1 VVRSRVVRPG
11 GVRPGRWAV
20 GAVAAAL
27 VMPAAAAQHPGQTGP
42 SALPRDKTLYAS
54 GTATS
59 PPSNFNPLDVSK
71 AYTGTQGLLYEPL
84 FLYDPV
90 HDKFIP
96 WLATSG
102 DWVNATTYKLQVR
115 PGVNWVSSPSGSTS
129 GTLSGA
135 DVAYSINLAVQ
146 DKADPYNADVT
157 SVKSAT
163 ATGGS
168 VTVTFTRPV
177 DYAQWQQFLFQA
189 PIVPEA
195 VWSKL
200 PPEVRVSGANMGP
213 VSTGPMVLASTS
225 ATEACYRYN
234 PGWWA
239 QSQLG
244 LTFKFE
250 YLCDVVTRSSGD
262 DLSALI
268 DNRTDWSN
276 ELLRGVP
283 NLVGGKTNA
292 YGIKTYYPGAPYMLP
307 GGTTWLEMDTARAPM
322 NNVDFR
328 RAVAYAI
335 DPAAVVSGVYTGT
348 VGETNPTGLLP
359 YLSPFINNVAIKSYG
374 FYYSASMAEK
384 FLDKSGY
391 NGQHLTLELPEGWTD
406 WMQAAIELCSQLN
419 KIGIHVS
426 VKTASLATRDADL
439 SRGNYDM
446 AIAQDTDISPTPWSY
461 FDTVYH
467 LPIQSVQADGLNIE
481 RFSDPSAWALVDQ
494 AAVTPINDTA
504 LLRSIYAVVEADFL
518 QELPEVPLWYSGAW
532 FQAST
537 AYWDNYPASTSR
549 QDQYTPMMGAGWL
562 GSTTTVYALANLKP
576 H

>member
-1 VVRSRVVRPG
+1 MVRSRVALPEG
-11 GVRPGRWAV
+11 LGPGRWAV
-20 GAVAAAL
+20 GAIAAAL
-27 VMPAAAAQHPGQTGP
+27 VMPVAAAQHPGQTGP
-42 SALPRDKTLYAS
+42 SVLPRDKTLYAS

-59 PPSNFNPLDVSK
+59 PPSNFNPLDVPK
-71 AYTGTQGLLYEPL
+71 DYTGTQGLLYEPL

-90 HDKFIP
+90 HGKFIP

-102 DWVNATTYKLQVR
+102 SWVNATTYQLQVR
-115 PGVNWVSSPSGSTS
+115 PGVNWVSSPGGSTN
-129 GTLSGA
+129 GMLTGA

-146 DKADPYNADVT
+146 DTTDPYNADVA

-163 ATGGS
+163 ATGSS
-168 VTVTFTRPV
+168 VTVTFARPV

-189 PIVPEA
+189 PIVPET

-200 PPEVRVSGANMGP
+200 TPEARVSGANMAP

-225 ATEACYRYN
+225 STEACYRDN
-234 PGWWA
+234 PAWWA
-239 QSQLG
+239 RSQLG
-244 LTFKFE
+244 LSFKFE

-283 NLVGGKTNA
+283 DLVGGKTNA
-292 YGIKTYYPGAPYMLP
+292 YGIRTYYPGTPYMLP
-307 GGTTWLEMDTARAPM
+307 GGTAWLEMDTARAPM
-322 NNVDFR
+322 SNLDFR
-328 RAVAYAI
+328 KAVAYAI
-335 DPAAVVSGVYTGT
+335 DPAAVISGVYTGT
-348 VGETNPTGLLP
+348 VSKTNPTGLLP
-359 YLSPFINNVAIKSYG
+359 YLSPFINNVAVKSYG
-374 FYYSASMAEK
+374 FSYSPSMAEQ

-391 NGQHLTLELPEGWTD
+391 NGEHLTLEVPAGWTD
-406 WMQAAIELCSQLN
+406 WVQAATELCSQLN

-426 VKTASLATRDADL
+426 AKSVPITTRDADL
-439 SRGNYDM
+439 SQGNYDM
-446 AIAQDTDISPTPWSY
+446 AIAQDTVISPTPWSY

-467 LPIQSVQADGLNIE
+467 LPIKPVQTEGFNIE
-481 RFSDPSAWALVDQ
+481 RFSDPSAWALVEQ
-494 AAVTPINDTA
+494 AAVTTIGDTA
-504 LLRSIYAVVEADFL
+504 LLKSIYAVVEADFL

-549 QDQYTPMMGAGWL
+549 QDQYTPIMGAGWL
-562 GSTTTVYALANLKP
+562 GSTTTVYALASLKP

>member
-1 VVRSRVVRPG
+1 MVRSRVVRPG

-42 SALPRDKTLYAS
+42 PALPRDKTLYAS

-200 PPEVRVSGANMGP
+200 PPEARVSGANIGP